1 MSSLPTVTTRQEL
14 FCQLP
19 TGPLLS
25 VNEGVPITDALEHA
39 SCLLACVNSLS
50 ASIGNGSIEPV
61 DAYAI
66 QYLNELAKGLIDACA
81 SGSLHMVASQ

>member
-1 MSSLPTVTTRQEL
+1 MSSLTAVTTRQEL
-14 FCQLP
+14 FCQQP
-19 TGPLLS
+19 TGGLLS

-50 ASIGNGSIEPV
+50 ASIGDGNAEPV

-66 QYLNELAKGLIDACA
+66 QYLNELAKGLIDACV
-81 SGSLHMVASQ
+81 SGALSKEASQ

>member
-1 MSSLPTVTTRQEL
+1 MSSLLAVTTRQEL

-25 VNEGVPITDALEHA
+25 VNEGVSVTDALEHA
-39 SCLLACVNSLS
+39 SCILACVDSLS
-50 ASIGNGSIEPV
+50 ASIGDGNAQPV

-66 QYLNELAKGLIDACA
+66 QYLNELAKGLIDACV
-81 SGSLHMVASQ
+81 SGTLRKEASQ

>member
-1 MSSLPTVTTRQEL
+1 MSSLSVVTTRQEL
-14 FCQLP
+14 FCKLP
-19 TGPLLS
+19 TGGLLS

-50 ASIGNGSIEPV
+50 ASIGDGNAEPV

-66 QYLNELAKGLIDACA
+66 QYLNELAKGLIDACV
-81 SGSLHMVASQ
+81 SGALRKEASQ